1 MSEGLKAFNN
11 FCESVLACVNSG
23 GITNVDLKSRDI
35 IEKELKRLEELDNVI
50 FLNNKKL
57 KALQIIKEKRV
68 WVDALIE
75 MSLKEYNDYCKYVW
89 NTPGLTEEEWKLLK
103 EELL

>member
-1 MSEGLKAFNN
+1 MSKGLETLEEIKEKYKDDNGLQRRLN
-11 FCESVLACVNSG
+11 
-23 GITNVDLKSRDI
+23 I
-35 IEKELKRLEELDNVI
+35 IEKELKRLEEIDNVM

-89 NTPGLTEEEWKLLK
+89 NTPVLTEEEWNLLK